1 MGDEPSL
8 GEYEKFLLASGTT
21 ARKEMVLLHPE
32 RYVAPGSTR
41 RWLKVRQAVHAYD
54 QVSADHIA
62 RQERPFIT
70 GHHHIELP
78 GVVVPNKG
86 VPFVHDPA
94 AVVAFKHLREKVETR
109 IKKYRFRPSERP
121 RRPPHLNDFARLAR
135 RLCGKSI
142 GLVLGGGGG
151 RGISHLG
158 MLEALEEMQ
167 IPVDAIGGCS
177 IGSFIGG
184 LYAREGDLLS
194 TTGRTK
200 QVSMDRTTPGRT
212 RADLQSI
219 FT

>member
-1 MGDEPSL
+1 
-8 GEYEKFLLASGTT
+8 
-21 ARKEMVLLHPE
+21 MVIP
-32 RYVAPGSTR
+32 
-41 RWLKVRQAVHAYD
+41 
-54 QVSADHIA
+54 I
-62 RQERPFIT
+62 
-70 GHHHIELP
+70 
-78 GVVVPNKG
+78 KG
-86 VPFVHDPA
+86 VPIIHDPA

-151 RGISHLG
+151 RGISHVG

-177 IGSFIGG
+177 IGAFIGG
-184 LYAREGDLLS
+184 LYAREGDLIS

-200 QVSMDRTTPGRT
+200 QVSATAADEMRTITMRSLSQYEFGQFAGRMASVW
-212 RADLQSI
+212 RILSDLTYPFASYTTGHEFSKRSGMSNQHE
-219 FT
+219 

>member
-1 MGDEPSL
+1 MGDDPSL
-8 GEYEKFLLASGTT
+8 GEYEKLLLASGTT

-41 RWLKVRQAVHAYD
+41 RWLKVSCSNL
-54 QVSADHIA
+54 VSGALADHCLPS
-62 RQERPFIT
+62 QERPFIT
-70 GHHHIELP
+70 AHHHVELP
-78 GVVVPNKG
+78 GVIVPNKG
-86 VPFVHDPA
+86 VPIIHDPA

-158 MLEALEEMQ
+158 MIQALEEMQ

-200 QVSMDRTTPGRT
+200 QVSRPIRYQHYRTP
-212 RADLQSI
+212 
-219 FT
+219 